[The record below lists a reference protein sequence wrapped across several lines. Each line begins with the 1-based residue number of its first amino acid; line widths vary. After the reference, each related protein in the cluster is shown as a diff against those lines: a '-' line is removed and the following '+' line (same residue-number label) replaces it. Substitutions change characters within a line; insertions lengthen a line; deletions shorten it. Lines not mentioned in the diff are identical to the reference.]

1 MTRPGAQ
8 HVGRDAVTDTVLV
21 EQALQGNHRSFE
33 ELVRRY
39 ERLVF
44 RIAGGLLRD
53 RGEAEDVAQEAFL
66 RAFQALP
73 RFHAGASF
81 GPWISRIA
89 TRLCYDRFRAR
100 RAARESSWD
109 DLSSAEQQAARA
121 CIGEGPVGGAAV
133 NRDLAARLLER
144 LSPTDRQVL
153 LLADGMGYTA
163 AEAAGMLGCS
173 PLAVRLRLH
182 RARRAM
188 QRAAARLLDGMTG
201 EA

>member
-8 HVGRDAVTDTVLV
+8 HDERDAATDTLLV
-21 EQALQGNHRSFE
+21 ERTLQGDHRSFE
-33 ELVRRY
+33 ELVHRY

-66 RAFQALP
+66 RAFQALS
-73 RFHAGASF
+73 RFRAGASF
-81 GPWISRIA
+81 GPWIARIA

-100 RAARESSWD
+100 RSARESSWD
-109 DLSSAEQQAARA
+109 DLSPAEQQAARS
-121 CIGEGPVGGAAV
+121 CIREGPVGGAV
-133 NRDLAARLLER
+133 NRDLAERLLES

-173 PLAVRLRLH
+173 ALAVRLRLH

-188 QRAAARLLDGMTG
+188 QRAAARLLGGMAG